1 MNKSYD
7 HYANHVYE
15 QATLDPD
22 VDHQDSDEIIE
33 YSREL
38 AELLVLD
45 PDELQSRVIEMEET
59 RTMTR
64 F

>member
-1 MNKSYD
+1 MKGYD
-7 HYANHVYE
+7 YYANHVYE

-38 AELLVLD
+38 AELLVID
-45 PDELQSRVIEMEET
+45 PDKLESRVREMEKT